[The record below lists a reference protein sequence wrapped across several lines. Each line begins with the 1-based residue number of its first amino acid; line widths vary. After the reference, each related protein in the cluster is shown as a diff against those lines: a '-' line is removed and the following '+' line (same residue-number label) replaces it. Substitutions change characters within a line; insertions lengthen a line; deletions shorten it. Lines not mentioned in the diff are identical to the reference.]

1 MSLCPNGLTQIPAE
15 TSRVARAAFP
25 KGCLAMRARDAL
37 GPLFTDEQFAELFA
51 ARGRPA
57 WSPARLAL
65 VLVLQFVEG
74 LTDRQ
79 AADAVRARLDW
90 KYALGLDLD
99 DPGFDASV
107 LTEFRARLLADG
119 QTERLLTLVLD
130 RLRERDLLG
139 KGGRQR
145 TDATHVH
152 MAVRDLHRLEQVIE
166 TLRAALEALA
176 VVAPAWLGGLL
187 PPEWTRRYG
196 QRGDDWR
203 LPKAERARTE
213 RAVGVGRD
221 GLVLLEAV
229 DGPDAPT
236 GLAGVEAVQV
246 LRATWIQQFYLD
258 GGQVRWRDKHSG
270 LPPGSR
276 VILNPFDP
284 DARPGVK
291 RGRAWRGYKMECG
304 GPPRHSRSSLLYGSG
319 RR

>member
-1 MSLCPNGLTQIPAE
+1 MSLHPNGLPQIPAE

-79 AADAVRARLDW
+79 AADAVRGRLDW
-90 KYALGLDLD
+90 KYALGLDLC

-119 QTERLLTLVLD
+119 QTERLLGLLLD
-130 RLRERDLLG
+130 RLRERGLLG

-145 TDATHVH
+145 TDATHVR

-176 VVAPAWLGGLL
+176 VVAPAWLGGLI
-187 PPEWTRRYG
+187 PREWARRYG

-203 LPKAERARTE
+203 LPKAEHARAGSGLRPG
-213 RAVGVGRD
+213 RAGRA
-221 GLVLLEAV
+221 GRRGGGA
-229 DGPDAPT
+229 GPT
-236 GLAGVEAVQV
+236 GNLDPAV
-246 LRATWIQQFYLD
+246 
-258 GGQVRWRDKHSG
+258 
-270 LPPGSR
+270 LP
-276 VILNPFDP
+276 
-284 DARPGVK
+284 
-291 RGRAWRGYKMECG
+291 
-304 GPPRHSRSSLLYGSG
+304 
-319 RR
+319 